1 VLPVGGQNPAVV
13 AASGLGL
20 FTNGVASGTDF
31 TWSEVGIITLTPHIK
46 DSDYLG
52 AGDVLGTTSGN
63 VGRFI
68 PSSFAVSPNVPT
80 FQTACATGGFT
91 YLGQPFNYATVP
103 VLSVTARAAS
113 GSTTRNYTDV
123 FFKLTNASLTGRTY
137 TPVSGTLDITGL
149 PATDPTIQDLTNG
162 LGSLRFSS
170 GTGISF
176 TRTTPIAP
184 LTAQVSLSINVVD
197 SDGVAATNPIAFNN
211 IAFTN
216 TGEQRYGRIAF
227 RNAVGSELLDLPV
240 PMRSEYFA
248 NAASGFVVSSAD
260 TCTTGVSLTLG
271 NFGGN
276 LTSGE
281 TCVVD
286 NGSPGV
292 SGAGCAA
299 AGVIGQRFSM
309 PPTAGDFIAIL
320 RAPGAGNDGTVTI
333 STVVPSWLRFDWNT
347 SVSGQENPSGKATFG
362 LFKGDAKRIFQT
374 EK

>member
-1 VLPVGGQNPAVV
+1 
-13 AASGLGL
+13 
-20 FTNGVASGTDF
+20 
-31 TWSEVGIITLTPHIK
+31 
-46 DSDYLG
+46 
-52 AGDVLGTTSGN
+52 
-63 VGRFI
+63 
-68 PSSFAVSPNVPT
+68 
-80 FQTACATGGFT
+80 
-91 YLGQPFNYATVP
+91 
-103 VLSVTARAAS
+103 
-113 GSTTRNYTDV
+113 
-123 FFKLTNASLTGRTY
+123 
-137 TPVSGTLDITGL
+137 
-149 PATDPTIQDLTNG
+149 
-162 LGSLRFSS
+162 
-170 GTGISF
+170 
-176 TRTTPIAP
+176 
-184 LTAQVSLSINVVD
+184 VVD

-248 NAASGFVVSSAD
+248 NAASGFVISSAD
-260 TCTTGVSLTLG
+260 TCTTGVTLTLG

-276 LTSGE
+276 LASGE